1 MSTPRSGLRP
11 SRPPQGSKKVAKQH
25 FLGKLS
31 PTAVVGLASLAA
43 IGVSLAMGRYGASL
57 AYTVAIAGIGALALN
72 LLIGYCGQ
80 ISFAHGGLLGVGAYA
95 AGNLGNAGADLLSV
109 LGGGVAA
116 ALASLL
122 IGLPA
127 MRLRGLYFAIATLAA
142 QAILEYLFKTIEPLT
157 NGVSGLLVKPLTVF
171 GTAVS
176 ADQGYA
182 ALAFVCLALAWLLV
196 AWLMRTNL
204 GRAFL
209 IVRES
214 EIVARGMGIDV
225 GRTKLIAFAISGF
238 LAGIAGALMA
248 FTARLAHPEM
258 FGLGL
263 SVDYT
268 AMIIVGGLGSQIGSL
283 IGAVFV
289 TLLPEFIQRSGE
301 ALHMADLT
309 FAIRELM
316 FGALIIVFLVFEPR
330 GIAALTRRFRRRRPA
345 TASAPREPTA

>member
-1 MSTPRSGLRP
+1 MNRNP
-11 SRPPQGSKKVAKQH
+11 
-25 FLGKLS
+25 KLFA
-31 PTAVVGLASLAA
+31 AVVAMLAIVGSLF
-43 IGVSLAMGRYGASL
+43 LGRYGATL
-57 AYTVAIAGIGALALN
+57 AYTVAIAGIGALSLN

-80 ISFAHGGLLGVGAYA
+80 ISFAHGALLGVGAYA
-95 AGNLGNAGADLLSV
+95 AGSLGNAGADVFAV
-109 LGGGVAA
+109 LGGGIAA
-116 ALASLL
+116 ALVSVL

-157 NGVSGLLVKPLTVF
+157 NGVSGLLVKPLTVL
-171 GTAVS
+171 GTPIA

-182 ALAFVCLALAWLLV
+182 VLAIICLAITWLVLT
-196 AWLMRTNL
+196 WLMRTNV

-209 IVRES
+209 VVRES

-225 GRTKLIAFAISGF
+225 GFTKMTAFAISGF
-238 LAGIAGALMA
+238 FAGIAGALLA

-258 FGLGL
+258 FGLSL

-268 AMIIVGGLGSQIGSL
+268 AMIIVGGLGSQLGSI

-289 TLLPEFIQRSGE
+289 TLLPEAIQRVGE
-301 ALHMADLT
+301 SLHMADLT

-316 FGALIIVFLVFEPR
+316 FGLLIIVFLVFEPR
-330 GIAALTRRFRRRRPA
+330 GLSALVRRRKSVIPRGADAPA
-345 TASAPREPTA
+345 AKTA

>member
-1 MSTPRSGLRP
+1 MMRHPNF
-11 SRPPQGSKKVAKQH
+11 VV
-25 FLGKLS
+25 
-31 PTAVVGLASLAA
+31 AVVALLA
-43 IGVSLAMGRYGASL
+43 IGGSLMLGRYGASL
-57 AYTVAIAGIGALALN
+57 AYTVAIAGIGALSLN

-80 ISFAHGGLLGVGAYA
+80 ISFAHGALLGVGAYA
-95 AGNLGNAGADLLSV
+95 AGSLGNAGADLFAV
-109 LGGGVAA
+109 LGGGIAA
-116 ALASLL
+116 TLLSVL

-171 GTAVS
+171 GVAIAT
-176 ADQGYA
+176 DQGYA
-182 ALAFVCLALAWLLV
+182 VLAIICLAITWLVLS
-196 AWLMRTNL
+196 WLMRTHV

-209 IVRES
+209 VVRES

-225 GRTKLIAFAISGF
+225 GRTKMTAFAISGF
-238 LAGIAGALMA
+238 FAGVAGALLG

-258 FGLGL
+258 FGLAL

-268 AMIIVGGLGSQIGSL
+268 AMIIVGGLGSQIGSI

-289 TLLPEFIQRSGE
+289 TLLPEFIQRAGE
-301 ALHMADLT
+301 SLHMADLT

-316 FGALIIVFLVFEPR
+316 FGVLIIVFLVFEPR
-330 GIAALTRRFRRRRPA
+330 GLAALLRRRKAVRPRGA
-345 TASAPREPTA
+345 AAASAKTA